1 MVIAGCRSSLKLQL
15 IITGVL
21 AVHVWARPQLLP
33 VFFADVVIRRRVHH
47 TIIMSTATSSS
58 DIIQNVAAADDDDDA
73 SEDNNPKLGRPG
85 IVVFSGGTAFNA
97 ASVEMASR
105 DNLGGVS
112 RSNSLGS
119 LVDLLDTTESITD
132 TTIDTARTRIDRR
145 GQGLKVW
152 HVLPVTD
159 DGGSTAEIVRVLSGP
174 AVGDIRSRLLR
185 LAPGTTREARAVRKL
200 LGHRLISYDSV
211 NHTNDVNNDDVN
223 HDTISTLARSEWLDI
238 LEGGRE
244 SSSYRQQSAECTEDE
259 QQYEHP
265 LWKDVS
271 APYRSIIRSFLV
283 HFHNQVLQRHNGTRQ
298 SSSHPS
304 FDFTGGSVGNFFFAG
319 ARTFFG
325 SLPAA
330 IFLFSKIAMIPSA
343 SYVIPILLSEERWVL
358 GAELMDGMRI
368 RGQYSISHPKPKISN
383 ATTSQ
388 SSTPRQSNQR
398 QGTPEFNRQV
408 VKSAI
413 DSREAISSLH
423 SSPIKRISYLLHDP
437 LWQRQNSDSKTGVI
451 DNTKQWM
458 DRHVVFPEPNPHVL
472 DAISNANCV
481 VYGCGSLFTSLI
493 PCLVLNGI
501 GSTIACRSMNKVLL
515 LNGWHDHETS
525 WADSSCSGS
534 DNGELIVRR
543 MNATSIVQAVVQ
555 ALDQG
560 NNDKAN
566 NNTKIIPL
574 VTDYITHIF
583 YPSGTEIDIDEKS
596 LAEYCMSRNQAAAQT
611 HDHHT
616 FIQIGEIES
625 IPANTCSEGRRSG
638 GTSHQYVFN
647 PRALVDALL
656 GLAEGSLLHDTLPQ
670 NNRSAL

>member
-1 MVIAGCRSSLKLQL
+1 
-15 IITGVL
+15 
-21 AVHVWARPQLLP
+21 
-33 VFFADVVIRRRVHH
+33 
-47 TIIMSTATSSS
+47 MSTAIPS
-58 DIIQNVAAADDDDDA
+58 DIIDDDDDDA

-105 DNLGGVS
+105 NVDDYDIGGVS

-119 LVDLLDTTESITD
+119 LVDLLDTIESKS
-132 TTIDTARTRIDRR
+132 IDTARTRIDRR
-145 GQGLKVW
+145 GQGIKVW

-159 DGGSTAEIVRVLSGP
+159 DGGSTAEIVRVLGGP

-200 LGHRLISYDSV
+200 LGHRLISHESLKNEDLNNNV
-211 NHTNDVNNDDVN
+211 NVS

-244 SSSYRQQSAECTEDE
+244 LSSYRQQSSECSE
-259 QQYEHP
+259 YEHP

-283 HFHNQVLQRHNGTRQ
+283 HFHNQVLQTHNGIRQ
-298 SSSHPS
+298 SHSHPS

-343 SYVIPILLSEERWVL
+343 SHVIPILLSEERWEL
-358 GAELMDGMRI
+358 GAELLDGMRI
-368 RGQYSISHPKPKISN
+368 RGQYSISHPKPKHSNN
-383 ATTSQ
+383 ATTIPQ
-388 SSTPRQSNQR
+388 SSTPKHSNHQR
-398 QGTPEFNRQV
+398 QGNTGSNNRQV
-408 VKSAI
+408 VKSTI

-423 SSPIKRISYLLHDP
+423 SSPIKRITYLLHDP
-437 LWQRQNSDSKTGVI
+437 IWQRQQNSNSDSMTGI
-451 DNTKQWM
+451 ATTKQWM
-458 DRHVVFPEPNPHVL
+458 DRHVVYPEPNPHVI
-472 DAISNANCV
+472 DAISNANCI

-501 GSTIACRSMNKVLL
+501 GSTIGSRRMNKVLL
-515 LNGWHDHETS
+515 LNGWHDYETS

-534 DNGELIVRR
+534 DDNDGDELIVRR

-560 NNDKAN
+560 NSNDEVDDN
-566 NNTKIIPL
+566 STRIIPL

-596 LAEYCMSRNQAAAQT
+596 LAEYCMSRDQAGET
-611 HDHHT
+611 YDHHHT
-616 FIQIGEIES
+616 FIQIREIES

-638 GTSHQYVFN
+638 GTSNQYVFN

-656 GLAEGSLLHDTLPQ
+656 GLATGSLSNDALSQ